1 MLFEL
6 YSGASS
12 VGPSGSSSSSLSMH
26 PTRPTDHRLNRLSVS
41 LECSFGRR
49 RVVYRFLRAGLATPC
64 LSEPGTIPLY
74 LCYRQA
80 IAFMQ
85 PSLQGCLHMAVSLAV
100 CLTLSGCLSVLF
112 SVCFLLSLC
121 VHRPGIQQPWSM
133 CTQIIDCRGSQPL
146 HTSNSISIGLRVSL
160 STARMCTLHRRRLLG
175 SPGSCLLYIIEKRI
189 RFLQ

>member
-112 SVCFLLSLC
+112 SVCFFYCRSAYIDLEFNNPGAC
-121 VHRPGIQQPWSM
+121 VHRS
-133 CTQIIDCRGSQPL
+133 
-146 HTSNSISIGLRVSL
+146 SIVGE
-160 STARMCTLHRRRLLG
+160 ANPCTLVI
-175 SPGSCLLYIIEKRI
+175 LY
-189 RFLQ
+189 L

>member
-1 MLFEL
+1 MWPNTQMLFEL

-112 SVCFLLSLC
+112 SVCFFTAALRTSTWNSTTLEHVYTDHRLSGKPTPA
-121 VHRPGIQQPWSM
+121 H
-133 CTQIIDCRGSQPL
+133 
-146 HTSNSISIGLRVSL
+146 
-160 STARMCTLHRRRLLG
+160 
-175 SPGSCLLYIIEKRI
+175 
-189 RFLQ
+189 